1 MYTVEQ
7 IKRDGMINALKE
19 RIGDL
24 IFEIRKETWE
34 NVKNTNYLDELDE
47 AIDKTKTII
56 ELIQET
62 YTALKELQ
70 DENKEKE
77 Q

>member
-34 NVKNTNYLDELDE
+34 NVRNTNYLDELDE
-47 AIDKTKTII
+47 AIDKAKTII